1 MRSRFGLH
9 LCLKCS
15 RFHAER
21 ALLGD
26 ESLVVVLSDMSQKK
40 TDVKNAASLR
50 AKFRDNGVLI
60 AQP

>member
-1 MRSRFGLH
+1 MRSGFGLH

-40 TDVKNAASLR
+40 
-50 AKFRDNGVLI
+50 
-60 AQP
+60 QM